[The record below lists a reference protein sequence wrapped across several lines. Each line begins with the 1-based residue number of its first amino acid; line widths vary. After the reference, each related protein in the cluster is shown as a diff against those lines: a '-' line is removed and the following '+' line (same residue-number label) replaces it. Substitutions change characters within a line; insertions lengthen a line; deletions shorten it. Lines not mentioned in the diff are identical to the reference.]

1 MPAVWSRVVGT
12 ACGVARCVA
21 WWCVVSPMPVCF
33 KRQQSIELVRAQV
46 TGPKKGDEVMLTP
59 PNIAVSRGRTRFT
72 EPIVDLS
79 GVHASCTRRIERRNA
94 RTREDPTRGHRSIHT
109 KVPPIEV
116 PIN

>member
-1 MPAVWSRVVGT
+1 M
-12 ACGVARCVA
+12 
-21 WWCVVSPMPVCF
+21 
-33 KRQQSIELVRAQV
+33 
-46 TGPKKGDEVMLTP
+46 MLTP
-59 PNIAVSRGRTRFT
+59 PDSPSIRSRTRFT
-72 EPIVDLS
+72 EPIVDPS